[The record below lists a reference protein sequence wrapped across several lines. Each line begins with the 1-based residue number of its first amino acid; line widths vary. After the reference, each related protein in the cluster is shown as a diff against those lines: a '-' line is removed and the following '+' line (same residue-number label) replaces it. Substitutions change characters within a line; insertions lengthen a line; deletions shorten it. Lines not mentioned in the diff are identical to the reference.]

1 MCAGAREAARE
12 KADGHPCHAPPPSS
26 SCGGETERRG
36 GAPRTPAS
44 EASSQPR
51 ISLRAASHEPPSE
64 IRISAP
70 AYHRSGNEAACS
82 GAARQGGR
90 REEKEEE
97 EEMVHGTLEVLLVG
111 AKGLEN
117 TDYLCNMDPY
127 AILKCRS
134 QEQRSS
140 IASGKGSNPEW
151 NENFVFTVSDKA
163 TELLIKLLDSDT
175 GSADDFVGEATIPL
189 EAVYTEGSIPPTLYN
204 VVKDEHY
211 CGEIKVGLTFT
222 PEDVRQ
228 RGLPEDFGGWKQSR

>member
-1 MCAGAREAARE
+1 MAT
-12 KADGHPCHAPPPSS
+12 HAMRLLHLRRVGVRLR
-26 SCGGETERRG
+26 GGG

-90 REEKEEE
+90 REE

>member
-1 MCAGAREAARE
+1 
-12 KADGHPCHAPPPSS
+12 
-26 SCGGETERRG
+26 
-36 GAPRTPAS
+36 
-44 EASSQPR
+44 
-51 ISLRAASHEPPSE
+51 
-64 IRISAP
+64 
-70 AYHRSGNEAACS
+70 
-82 GAARQGGR
+82 
-90 REEKEEE
+90 
-97 EEMVHGTLEVLLVG
+97 MVHGTLEVLLVG

-151 NENFVFTVSDKA
+151 NENFVFTVSDLA

-189 EAVYTEGSIPPTLYN
+189 EAVYTEGSIPPTAYN
-204 VVKDEHY
+204 VVKGEHY

-222 PEDVRQ
+222 PEDVRN
-228 RGLPEDFGGWKQSR
+228 RGLPDDFGGWKQSH

>member
-1 MCAGAREAARE
+1 M
-12 KADGHPCHAPPPSS
+12 
-26 SCGGETERRG
+26 
-36 GAPRTPAS
+36 
-44 EASSQPR
+44 
-51 ISLRAASHEPPSE
+51 IF
-64 IRISAP
+64 
-70 AYHRSGNEAACS
+70 
-82 GAARQGGR
+82 
-90 REEKEEE
+90 
-97 EEMVHGTLEVLLVG
+97 LVG
-111 AKGLEN
+111 KLSAG
-117 TDYLCNMDPY
+117 NMDPY

-222 PEDVRQ
+222 PEVVSKKA
-228 RGLPEDFGGWKQSR
+228 G